1 MPTSPAILLTR
12 LKTSRRFTL
21 GGLRPSA
28 RLAARMT
35 PAEEALSTAVALGTV
50 GGIGYGG
57 YKYLENKVKKYFTP
71 QDDSAFREAAARE
84 AVDQEMQQRRAAYS
98 Q

>member
-28 RLAARMT
+28 RIAARMS
-35 PAEEALSTAVALGTV
+35 PAEEALSTAVAVGAV
-50 GGIGYGG
+50 GGVGYGG
-57 YKYLENKVKKYFTP
+57 YKYLENKFNKYFAP
-71 QDDSAFREAAARE
+71 EG
-84 AVDQEMQQRRAAYS
+84 YS
-98 Q
+98 DPYGSLPTQG